1 MYTLLCCFLVIGIIC
16 IISIVIIAY
25 KYAKTIKDIYK
36 SPEDKTGLY
45 DYIEIDNNLIN
56 IDAIVY
62 INYKYS
68 IQEKTFILNIILNNG
83 EKLFFKFDIPEEG
96 YNVYQEIIRYLD
108 PAIITI
114 D

>member
-25 KYAKTIKDIYK
+25 KYTETIKDIYK
-36 SPEDKTGLY
+36 TPEDKTGLY

-56 IDAIVY
+56 VDAIVY
-62 INYKYS
+62 VNYKYS
-68 IQEKTFILNIILNNG
+68 IEEKVSVLNIILNNE
-83 EKLFFKFDIPEEG
+83 EKLFFKFDIPEES
-96 YNVYQEIIRYLD
+96 YNVYQEIIGYLD
-108 PAIITI
+108 PAIIAI